1 MDCLIE
7 LLDVDGSGTIEVQ
20 ELAAVIKPRGSECPY
35 DQMEATTRFGGLV
48 DRIVV
53 LVDVQLSRFNPWEKA
68 IIKSL
73 HRQYKRKLI
82 FASFITVENQ
92 AAVNNPAKLLELA
105 KGSAEDMGNFL
116 EDPNVARQLRETI
129 VYVGTVMEQTVD
141 RDGNV
146 KAKTVTGRSGPHSK
160 WRALP
165 NTLNRFLVKALSS
178 EEEDAQGALHATCDS
193 LVALTIALRKSLTR
207 FVTSPEA
214 ADPHAPARVPL
225 INAAQA
231 LIEAAAAAMAHT
243 DGLEHRLMVM
253 AVSDELKSLG
263 KASKQAKKAGT
274 SVLEKLGVHQ
284 MTSAEKEAA
293 QAAQRRQ
300 RMEVEGEVRRME
312 VLAWTSKA
320 HIEAWFGM
328 VASRADASL
337 PPESSRRIRGHL
349 RNLISRYSVESMSEL
364 VNLDAG
370 RVALAVG
377 ATGEALP
384 MEERIFIQHAVNR
397 VRAQFWGL
405 KGDGRLAQRNAW
417 LLVREQWLHL
427 ADLRLVYAV
436 LGGHVTLPE
445 YISEALRDGLLLLS
459 AGLMPWRPLA
469 LHPVPYTKDFTSWDG
484 SVRTKAVHH
493 HFFSDGEHDSEGA
506 LSFGAVSADTVAEM
520 VLQIRRETLKEV
532 GWAPTD
538 ELKPFDESGTGPL
551 RD

>member
-1 MDCLIE
+1 MVAMLCSICTKCTFL
-7 LLDVDGSGTIEVQ
+7 
-20 ELAAVIKPRGSECPY
+20 
-35 DQMEATTRFGGLV
+35 
-48 DRIVV
+48 
-53 LVDVQLSRFNPWEKA
+53 
-68 IIKSL
+68 
-73 HRQYKRKLI
+73 RQ
-82 FASFITVENQ
+82 
-92 AAVNNPAKLLELA
+92 
-105 KGSAEDMGNFL
+105 
-116 EDPNVARQLRETI
+116 
-129 VYVGTVMEQTVD
+129 
-141 RDGNV
+141 
-146 KAKTVTGRSGPHSK
+146 
-160 WRALP
+160 
-165 NTLNRFLVKALSS
+165 
-178 EEEDAQGALHATCDS
+178 DAQGALHATCDS
-193 LVALTIALRKSLTR
+193 LVALTIALRKR

-231 LIEAAAAAMAHT
+231 LIEAAAAAMAHMGGLEHRLMAHT

-293 QAAQRRQ
+293 QLGVHQLTVVEKEAAQMTGAEKVTAQAAQRRQ

-337 PPESSRRIRGHL
+337 PPE
-349 RNLISRYSVESMSEL
+349 VESMSEL

-427 ADLRLVYAV
+427 A
-436 LGGHVTLPE
+436 
-445 YISEALRDGLLLLS
+445 
-459 AGLMPWRPLA
+459 
-469 LHPVPYTKDFTSWDG
+469 
-484 SVRTKAVHH
+484 
-493 HFFSDGEHDSEGA
+493 
-506 LSFGAVSADTVAEM
+506 VS
-520 VLQIRRETLKEV
+520 
-532 GWAPTD
+532 
-538 ELKPFDESGTGPL
+538 S
-551 RD
+551 